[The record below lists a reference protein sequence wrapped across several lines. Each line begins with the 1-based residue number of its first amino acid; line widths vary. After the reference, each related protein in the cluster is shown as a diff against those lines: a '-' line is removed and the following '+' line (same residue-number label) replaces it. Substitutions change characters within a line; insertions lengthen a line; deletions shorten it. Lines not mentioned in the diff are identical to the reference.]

1 MNGMREIWRNLSL
14 RSFRVWQRDLDVYL
28 TNWKTE
34 FLPPLSEPILYVFAF
49 GFGLGSLIH
58 SVRYEGRELTYLRF
72 MAPGI
77 VAVAI
82 MFWSY
87 FETTY
92 SSFVR
97 MYYQRTFDAILATPL
112 LVEDVILGELLWGA
126 TKAVIASTIM
136 LGVLSL
142 LGLVSWPA
150 GLWVIPLSVVAGVMF
165 SALGLVITSVTKN
178 ISSFNLPMFLMVMPM
193 FMFSGTFFPVSILPR
208 WAFAIA
214 WCLPLTHVSY
224 LVRAAVLG
232 WPRGPLIW
240 SVLYILALAAALS
253 ALALKLM
260 KRRLIQ

>member
-1 MNGMREIWRNLSL
+1 MRAILRNVSL
-14 RSFRVWQRDLDVYL
+14 RAFRVWQRDFDVYL

-34 FLPPLSEPILYVFAF
+34 FLPPLTEPVLYVFAF
-49 GFGLGSLIH
+49 GFGLGSLIP
-58 SVRYEGRELTYLRF
+58 RIQYEGRELTYLRF

-136 LGVLSL
+136 LGMLTV
-142 LGLVSWPA
+142 LGLVAWPS
-150 GLWVIPLSVVAGVMF
+150 GLWVIPLSMIAGVLF
-165 SALGLVITSVTKN
+165 SSLGLIVTSLTKN

-193 FMFSGTFFPVSILPR
+193 FMFSGTFFPVSILPK
-208 WAFAIA
+208 WALAIA

-232 WPRGPLIW
+232 WPRGPLWI
-240 SVLYILALAAALS
+240 SVLYVTVLGLALAAISLR
-253 ALALKLM
+253 LM

>member
-1 MNGMREIWRNLSL
+1 MRAILRNVSL
-14 RSFRVWQRDLDVYL
+14 RSLRVCRRDLDVYL

-58 SVRYEGRELTYLRF
+58 RVRYQGHELTYLRF

-112 LVEDVILGELLWGA
+112 LVEDVILGELLWA
-126 TKAVIASTIM
+126 TTKAVIASTTM
-136 LGVLSL
+136 LVVLTV
-142 LGLVSWPA
+142 LGLVAWPSGA
-150 GLWVIPLSVVAGVMF
+150 WVIPLSAVGGLLF
-165 SALGLVITSVTKN
+165 SALGLVVTSVTKN
-178 ISSFNLPMFLMVMPM
+178 ISSFNLPMFLLVMPM
-193 FMFSGTFFPVSILPR
+193 FMFSGTFFPVEILPK
-208 WAFAIA
+208 WALWIA
-214 WCLPLTHVSY
+214 WTVPLTHVSY

-232 WPRGPLIW
+232 WSHPGIAW
-240 SVLYILALAAALS
+240 STLYVTTLALALS
-253 ALALKLM
+253 ALALQLM

>member
-1 MNGMREIWRNLSL
+1 MRAILRNVSL
-14 RSFRVWQRDLDVYL
+14 RSLRVWRRDLDVYL

-34 FLPPLSEPILYVFAF
+34 FLPPLSEPVLYVFAF

-58 SVRYEGRELTYLRF
+58 NIQYQGRELTYLRF

-112 LVEDVILGELLWGA
+112 LVEDVILGELIWGA

-136 LGVLSL
+136 LGMLAL
-142 LGLVSWPA
+142 LGLVTWPSA
-150 GLWVIPLSVVAGVMF
+150 LWVIPLSAVAGVLF
-165 SALGLVITSVTKN
+165 SALGLVVTSVTRN
-178 ISSFNLPMFLMVMPM
+178 ISSFNLPMFLMIMPM
-193 FMFSGTFFPVSILPR
+193 FMFSGTFFPVSILPK
-208 WAFAIA
+208 WALVIA

-232 WPRGPLIW
+232 WPRGPGPLAV
-240 SVLYILALAAALS
+240 SALYVAVLAIVLS

>member
-1 MNGMREIWRNLSL
+1 MNALRDILRNVSL
-14 RSFRVWQRDLDVYL
+14 RSFRVWQRDMDVYL

-58 SVRYEGRELTYLRF
+58 KVQYEGRELTYLRF

-126 TKAVIASTIM
+126 TKAVIACSIM
-136 LGVLSL
+136 LGMLSL
-142 LGLVSWPA
+142 LGLVSWPS
-150 GLWVIPLSVVAGVMF
+150 GLWVIPVSVVAGVMF
-165 SALGLVITSVTKN
+165 SALGLVVTSVTKN
-178 ISSFNLPMFLMVMPM
+178 ISSFNLPMFLMIMPM
-193 FMFSGTFFPVSILPR
+193 FMFSGTFFPVTLLPK
-208 WAFAIA
+208 WALMIA

-232 WPRGPLIW
+232 WTRGPFL
-240 SVLYILALAAALS
+240 LS
-253 ALALKLM
+253 ALYVTVLAVVLTALGLKLM

>member
-1 MNGMREIWRNLSL
+1 MRVILGNLSL
-14 RSFRVWQRDLDVYL
+14 RAFRVWQRDLEVYL

-34 FLPPLSEPILYVFAF
+34 FLPPLTEPVLYVFAF

-58 SVRYEGRELTYLRF
+58 KIEYEGRELTYLRF

-126 TKAVIASTIM
+126 TKAVIASSIM
-136 LGVLSL
+136 LGMLTA
-142 LGLVSWPA
+142 LGLVAWPS
-150 GLWVIPLSVVAGVMF
+150 GVWVIPLSVIAGVLF
-165 SALGLVITSVTKN
+165 SSLGLIITSVTKN
-178 ISSFNLPMFLMVMPM
+178 ISSFNLPMFLMIMPM

-208 WAFAIA
+208 WALAIA

-232 WPRGPLIW
+232 WTRGPLCI
-240 SVLYILALAAALS
+240 SLLYLTVLAPALAMISLR
-253 ALALKLM
+253 LM

>member
-1 MNGMREIWRNLSL
+1 LNAMRDILRNVSL
-14 RSFRVWQRDLDVYL
+14 RSFRVWQRDMDVYL

-58 SVRYEGRELTYLRF
+58 KVQYEGRELTYLRF

-126 TKAVIASTIM
+126 TKAVIACTIM
-136 LGVLSL
+136 LGMLTM

-150 GLWVIPLSVVAGVMF
+150 GLWVLPVSVVAGVMF
-165 SALGLVITSVTKN
+165 SALGLVVTSVTKN
-178 ISSFNLPMFLMVMPM
+178 ISSFNLPMFLMIIPM
-193 FMFSGTFFPVSILPR
+193 FMFSGTFFPVTILPK
-208 WAFAIA
+208 WALLIA
-214 WCLPLTHVSY
+214 WCLPLNHVSY

-232 WPRGPLIW
+232 WTRGPIAL
-240 SVLYILALAAALS
+240 SVLYLTVLAVALT
-253 ALALKLM
+253 ALALRLM

>member
-1 MNGMREIWRNLSL
+1 MRDILRNVSL
-14 RSFRVWQRDLDVYL
+14 RSFRVWQRDLEVYL

-34 FLPPLSEPILYVFAF
+34 FLPPLTEPILYVVAF

-58 SVRYEGRELTYLRF
+58 SVRYEGRELSYLRF

-112 LVEDVILGELLWGA
+112 LVEDVIMGEMLWGT
-126 TKAVIASTIM
+126 TKAFIASAIM
-136 LGVLSL
+136 TGVLTL
-142 LGLVSWPA
+142 LGLVSWPSA
-150 GLWVIPLSVVAGVMF
+150 LWMFPIAIVAGVMF
-165 SALGLVITSVTKN
+165 SALGLVVTAITKN
-178 ISSFNLPMFLMVMPM
+178 ISSFNLPMFLVIMPM
-193 FMFSGTFFPVSILPR
+193 FMFSGTFFPVSILPK
-208 WAFAIA
+208 WVHVIA

-224 LVRAAVLG
+224 LVRASVLG
-232 WPRGPLIW
+232 MAGGHLVW
-240 SVLYILALAAALS
+240 SALYILVLAVVLMALS
-253 ALALKLM
+253 LKLM

>member
-1 MNGMREIWRNLSL
+1 MRAILRNTSL
-14 RSFRVWQRDLDVYL
+14 RAFRVWQRDLEVYL

-49 GFGLGSLIH
+49 GYGLGSLIH
-58 SVRYEGRELTYLRF
+58 EVRYEGRDITYLRF

-126 TKAVIASTIM
+126 TKALIASTIM
-136 LGVLSL
+136 LGVLTA
-142 LGLVSWPA
+142 LGLVAWPS
-150 GLWVIPLSVVAGVMF
+150 GLWVIPIAAVAGAMF
-165 SALGLVITSVTKN
+165 SAVGLIITSITKN
-178 ISSFNLPMFLMVMPM
+178 ISSFNVPMFLLIIPM
-193 FMFSGTFFPVSILPR
+193 FTFSGTFFPVSILPK
-208 WAFAIA
+208 WATVLA
-214 WCLPLTHVSY
+214 WFLPLTHVSY
-224 LVRAAVLG
+224 LVRASVLG
-232 WPRGPLIW
+232 SWRGPLLG
-240 SVLYILALAAALS
+240 STLYVLVFAVVLSGVALR
-253 ALALKLM
+253 LM

>member
-1 MNGMREIWRNLSL
+1 MRDILRNVSL

-28 TNWKTE
+28 TNWRTE
-34 FLPPLSEPILYVFAF
+34 FLPPLTEPILYVFAF

-58 SVRYEGRELTYLRF
+58 NVRYEGRELTYLRF

-126 TKAVIASTIM
+126 TKAVIACAIM
-136 LGVLSL
+136 LGILTA

-150 GLWVIPLSVVAGVMF
+150 GLWVLPLSVVAGVMF
-165 SALGLVITSVTKN
+165 SALGLVVTAVTKN
-178 ISSFNLPMFLMVMPM
+178 ISSFNLPMFLMIMPM
-193 FMFSGTFFPVSILPR
+193 FMFSGTFFPVSILPK
-208 WAFAIA
+208 WALALA

-232 WPRGPLIW
+232 WTRGPI
-240 SVLYILALAAALS
+240 VLSALYVMVFAVVLS

-260 KRRLIQ
+260 KKRLIQ

>member
-1 MNGMREIWRNLSL
+1 MRAIVRNASL
-14 RSFRVWQRDLDVYL
+14 RSFRVWQRDMDVYL

-34 FLPPLSEPILYVFAF
+34 FLPPLSEPVLYVFAF

-58 SVRYEGRELTYLRF
+58 RVPYEGRDLTYIRF

-77 VAVAI
+77 VSIAV

-112 LVEDVILGELLWGA
+112 LVEDVILGELLWGT
-126 TKAVIASTIM
+126 TKALIASTIM
-136 LGVLSL
+136 LGILWA
-142 LGLVSWPA
+142 LGLVAWPS
-150 GLWVIPLSVVAGVMF
+150 GLWVIPVALAGGAMF
-165 SALGLVITSVTKN
+165 SAMGLVVTAVTKN
-178 ISSFNLPMFLMVMPM
+178 ISSFNLPMFLMITPM
-193 FMFSGTFFPVSILPR
+193 FTFSGTFFPVGILPK
-208 WAFAIA
+208 WAVWIA

-224 LVRAAVLG
+224 VVRAAVLG
-232 WPRGPLIW
+232 LPRAQVVW
-240 SVLYILALAAALS
+240 SCLYILGFAVVFT

>member
-1 MNGMREIWRNLSL
+1 MREILRNVSL
-14 RSFRVWQRDLDVYL
+14 RSFRVWQRDFEVYL

-34 FLPPLSEPILYVFAF
+34 FLPPLTEPILYVFAF

-58 SVRYEGRELTYLRF
+58 KVQYEGRDLTYLRF

-112 LVEDVILGELLWGA
+112 LVEDVISGELLWGA

-136 LGVLSL
+136 LGMLSL
-142 LGLVSWPA
+142 LGLVSWPS
-150 GLWVIPLSVVAGVMF
+150 GLWVIPISLVAGILF
-165 SALGLVITSVTKN
+165 SALGLVITSITKN
-178 ISSFNLPMFLMVMPM
+178 ISAFNLPMFLMVMPM

-208 WAFAIA
+208 WALVIA
-214 WCLPLTHVSY
+214 WGLPLTHVSY

-232 WPRGPLIW
+232 WTRGPVIV
-240 SVLYILALAAALS
+240 SALYIVALAAALS
-253 ALALKLM
+253 AFALRLM

>member
-1 MNGMREIWRNLSL
+1 MREILRNVSL
-14 RSFRVWQRDLDVYL
+14 RAFRVWQRDFDVYL

-34 FLPPLSEPILYVFAF
+34 FLPPLTEPVLYVFAF

-58 SVRYEGRELTYLRF
+58 KIEYEGRELTYLRF

-126 TKAVIASTIM
+126 TKAVIASSIM
-136 LGVLSL
+136 LGMLSV
-142 LGLVSWPA
+142 LGLVAWPA
-150 GLWVIPLSVVAGVMF
+150 GLWVLPLSVIAGILF
-165 SALGLVITSVTKN
+165 SALGLIVTSVTKN
-178 ISSFNLPMFLMVMPM
+178 ISSFNLPMFLMIMPM

-208 WAFAIA
+208 WAFVIA

-232 WPRGPLIW
+232 WARGPILI
-240 SVLYILALAAALS
+240 SVLYVTVLALALAAISLR
-253 ALALKLM
+253 LM
-260 KRRLIQ
+260 KKRLIQ

>member
-1 MNGMREIWRNLSL
+1 MRDILRNVSL
-14 RSFRVWQRDLDVYL
+14 RSFRVWQRDMDVYL

-58 SVRYEGRELTYLRF
+58 KVQYEGRELTYLRF

-77 VAVAI
+77 VAVAV

-126 TKAVIASTIM
+126 TKAVIACSIM
-136 LGVLSL
+136 LGMLSL
-142 LGLVSWPA
+142 LGLVSWPS
-150 GLWVIPLSVVAGVMF
+150 GLWVIPVSVVAGVMF
-165 SALGLVITSVTKN
+165 SALGLVVTSVTKN
-178 ISSFNLPMFLMVMPM
+178 ISSFNLPMFLMIMPM
-193 FMFSGTFFPVSILPR
+193 FMFSGTFFPVTILPK
-208 WAFAIA
+208 WALMIA

-232 WPRGPLIW
+232 WTRGPFLL
-240 SVLYILALAAALS
+240 SALYVTVLAVALS
-253 ALALKLM
+253 ALGLKLM

>member
-1 MNGMREIWRNLSL
+1 MREILRNVSL
-14 RSFRVWQRDLDVYL
+14 RSFRVWQRDLEVYL

-34 FLPPLSEPILYVFAF
+34 FLPPLTEPILYVVAF

-58 SVRYEGRELTYLRF
+58 TVRYEGHDLTYLRF

-112 LVEDVILGELLWGA
+112 LVEDVILGEMLWGA
-126 TKAVIASTIM
+126 TKAFIACAIM
-136 LGVLSL
+136 ILMLTL
-142 LGLVSWPA
+142 LGLVSWPSA
-150 GLWVIPLSVVAGVMF
+150 LWVLPLAVVAGVMF
-165 SALGLVITSVTKN
+165 SALGLVITAITKN
-178 ISSFNLPMFLMVMPM
+178 ISSFNLPMFLCIMPM
-193 FMFSGTFFPVSILPR
+193 FMFSGTFFPVSILPK
-208 WAFAIA
+208 WALWIA

-232 WPRGPLIW
+232 MGRGHMIW
-240 SVLYILALAAALS
+240 SALYLLVLSVVMAG
-253 ALALKLM
+253 LALKLM

>member
-1 MNGMREIWRNLSL
+1 MQAILRNLSL
-14 RSFRVWQRDLDVYL
+14 RAVRVWQRDFDVYI

-58 SVRYEGRELTYLRF
+58 KVRYQGHELSYLRF

-126 TKAVIASTIM
+126 TKALIATTIM
-136 LGVLSL
+136 LVVLTL
-142 LGLVSWPA
+142 LGLVAWPA
-150 GLWVIPLSVVAGVMF
+150 GLWVLPIAMLAGVLF
-165 SALGLVITSVTKN
+165 SALGLVVTSVTKN
-178 ISSFNLPMFLMVMPM
+178 ISSFNLPMFLGIMPM
-193 FMFSGTFFPVSILPR
+193 FMFSGTFFPVDVLPK
-208 WAFAIA
+208 WALWIA
-214 WCLPLTHVSY
+214 WCLPLTHVSR

-232 WPRGPLIW
+232 WPKATLGW
-240 SVLYILALAAALS
+240 SALYVAVFAAFLS
-253 ALALKLM
+253 AIALRLM

>member
-1 MNGMREIWRNLSL
+1 MREILRNCSL
-14 RSFRVWQRDLDVYL
+14 RSFRVWQRDLDVYF

-34 FLPPLSEPILYVFAF
+34 FLPPLAEPILYVFAF

-58 SVRYEGRELTYLRF
+58 DVRYEGRDLTYLRF

-112 LVEDVILGELLWGA
+112 LVEDVILGEMLWGA
-126 TKAVIASTIM
+126 TKALIASTIM
-136 LGVLSL
+136 LGILTL
-142 LGLVSWPA
+142 LGLVAWPS
-150 GLWVIPLSVVAGVMF
+150 GLWVIPIALVAGIMF
-165 SALGLVITSVTKN
+165 SAVGLVITAITKN
-178 ISSFNLPMFLMVMPM
+178 ISAFNLPMFLMVMPM
-193 FMFSGTFFPVSILPR
+193 FMFSGTFFPVSILPK
-208 WAFAIA
+208 WAATIA
-214 WCLPLTHVSY
+214 WALPLTHVSF

-232 WPRGPLIW
+232 LARGPIVWSALYVLILMV
-240 SVLYILALAAALS
+240 VLSGLALR
-253 ALALKLM
+253 LM

>member
-1 MNGMREIWRNLSL
+1 M
-14 RSFRVWQRDLDVYL
+14 DVYL

-58 SVRYEGRELTYLRF
+58 KVQYEGRDLTYLRF

-126 TKAVIASTIM
+126 TKAVIACSIM
-136 LGVLSL
+136 LGMLSL

-150 GLWVIPLSVVAGVMF
+150 GLWVVPVSVVAGVMF
-165 SALGLVITSVTKN
+165 SALGLVVTSVTKN
-178 ISSFNLPMFLMVMPM
+178 ISSFNLPMFLMIMPM
-193 FMFSGTFFPVSILPR
+193 FMFSGTFFPVTILPR
-208 WAFAIA
+208 WALAIA

-232 WPRGPLIW
+232 WTRGPFVL
-240 SVLYILALAAALS
+240 SVLYVTVLALVLS

>member
-1 MNGMREIWRNLSL
+1 MRAILRNLSL
-14 RSFRVWQRDLDVYL
+14 RAFRVWQRDLDVYL

-58 SVRYEGRELTYLRF
+58 EVWYQGRELSYLRF

-112 LVEDVILGELLWGA
+112 LVEDVIMGELLWGT

-136 LGVLSL
+136 LGVLT
-142 LGLVSWPA
+142 
-150 GLWVIPLSVVAGVMF
+150 
-165 SALGLVITSVTKN
+165 ALGLVAWPSGLWVLPISALAGLLFAALGLVTTSVTKN
-178 ISSFNLPMFLMVMPM
+178 ISSFNLPMFLMIMPM
-193 FMFSGTFFPVSILPR
+193 FMFSGTFFPVDILPP
-208 WAFAIA
+208 WALTLA

-224 LVRAAVLG
+224 LVRASVLG
-232 WPRGPLIW
+232 WPAAQLAASMIYIVVFAL
-240 SVLYILALAAALS
+240 VLSWMALA
-253 ALALKLM
+253 LM

>member
-1 MNGMREIWRNLSL
+1 MRDILRNASL
-14 RSFRVWQRDLDVYL
+14 RSFRVWQRDMDVYL

-58 SVRYEGRELTYLRF
+58 KVQYEGRDLTYLRF

-126 TKAVIASTIM
+126 TKAVIACSIM
-136 LGVLSL
+136 LGMLSL

-150 GLWVIPLSVVAGVMF
+150 GLWVVPVSVVAGVMF
-165 SALGLVITSVTKN
+165 SALGLVVTSVTKN
-178 ISSFNLPMFLMVMPM
+178 ISSFNLPMFLMIMPM
-193 FMFSGTFFPVSILPR
+193 FMFSGTFFPVTILPR
-208 WAFAIA
+208 WALAIA

-232 WPRGPLIW
+232 WTRGPFVL
-240 SVLYILALAAALS
+240 SVLYVTVLALVLS

>member
-1 MNGMREIWRNLSL
+1 MRAILHNISFRA
-14 RSFRVWQRDLDVYL
+14 FRVWQRDVDVYL

-58 SVRYEGRELTYLRF
+58 DVHYQGKVITYLRF

-112 LVEDVILGELLWGA
+112 LVEDVILGELLWA
-126 TKAVIASTIM
+126 TSKAVIASTIM
-136 LGVLSL
+136 LAVLSI
-142 LGLVSWPA
+142 LGLVAWPS
-150 GLWVIPLSVVAGVMF
+150 GLWVIPLSAVGGLLFA
-165 SALGLVITSVTKN
+165 ALGLVVTSVTKN
-178 ISSFNLPMFLMVMPM
+178 ISSFNLPMFLLVMPM
-193 FMFSGTFFPVSILPR
+193 FMFSGTFFPVEILPQ
-208 WAFAIA
+208 WALWIA
-214 WCLPLTHVSY
+214 WAVPLTHVSY

-232 WPRGPLIW
+232 WPHPGLVW
-240 SVLYILALAAALS
+240 SALYLGAFALSLS

>member
-1 MNGMREIWRNLSL
+1 MNGLREIFRNISL

-58 SVRYEGRELTYLRF
+58 KVEYQGRELSYLRF

-77 VAVAI
+77 IAVAV

-87 FETTY
+87 FETTF

-126 TKAVIASTIM
+126 TKAVIASSIM
-136 LGVLSL
+136 LGVLWI

-150 GLWVIPLSVVAGVMF
+150 GLWVIPVSVIGGILF
-165 SALGLVITSVTKN
+165 SALGLMVTAVTKN
-178 ISSFNLPMFLMVMPM
+178 ISSFNLPMFLVIMPM

-208 WAFAIA
+208 WAYAIA

-232 WPRGPLIW
+232 WNRGPLVW
-240 SVLYILALAAALS
+240 SALYITALAAAFS
-253 ALALKLM
+253 AAALKLM

>member
-1 MNGMREIWRNLSL
+1 MRDILRNVSL
-14 RSFRVWQRDLDVYL
+14 RSFRVWQRDLEVYL

-34 FLPPLSEPILYVFAF
+34 FLPPLTEPILYVVAF

-58 SVRYEGRELTYLRF
+58 SVRYEGRELSYLRF

-112 LVEDVILGELLWGA
+112 LVEDVIMGEMLWGT
-126 TKAVIASTIM
+126 TKAFIASAIM
-136 LGVLSL
+136 TGMLTL
-142 LGLVSWPA
+142 LGLVSWPSA
-150 GLWVIPLSVVAGVMF
+150 LWMLPIAIVAGVMF
-165 SALGLVITSVTKN
+165 SALGLIVTALTKN
-178 ISSFNLPMFLMVMPM
+178 ISTFNLPMFLMIMPM
-193 FMFSGTFFPVSILPR
+193 FLFSGTFFPVSILPK
-208 WAFAIA
+208 WVHVIA

-224 LVRAAVLG
+224 LVRASVLG
-232 WPRGPLIW
+232 MAGGHLVW
-240 SVLYILALAAALS
+240 SALYILVLAVVLMGLS
-253 ALALKLM
+253 LKLM

>member
-1 MNGMREIWRNLSL
+1 MRAILRNTSL
-14 RSFRVWQRDLDVYL
+14 RSFRVWQRDMDVYL

-49 GFGLGSLIH
+49 GYGLGSLIH
-58 SVRYEGRELTYLRF
+58 EVRYEGRDITYLRF

-112 LVEDVILGELLWGA
+112 LVEDVIMGEMLWGT
-126 TKAVIASTIM
+126 TKAFIASAIM
-136 LGVLSL
+136 TVMLTL

-165 SALGLVITSVTKN
+165 SALGLVIT
-178 ISSFNLPMFLMVMPM
+178 
-193 FMFSGTFFPVSILPR
+193 
-208 WAFAIA
+208 
-214 WCLPLTHVSY
+214 
-224 LVRAAVLG
+224 
-232 WPRGPLIW
+232 
-240 SVLYILALAAALS
+240 
-253 ALALKLM
+253 
-260 KRRLIQ
+260 

>member
-1 MNGMREIWRNLSL
+1 MRAILRNVSL
-14 RSFRVWQRDLDVYL
+14 RSLRVWRRDLDVYL

-58 SVRYEGRELTYLRF
+58 RVRYQGHELTYLRF

-126 TKAVIASTIM
+126 TKAVIACSIM
-136 LGVLSL
+136 LGMLSL
-142 LGLVSWPA
+142 LGLVSWPS
-150 GLWVIPLSVVAGVMF
+150 GLWVIPVSVVAGVMF
-165 SALGLVITSVTKN
+165 SALGLVVTSVTKN
-178 ISSFNLPMFLMVMPM
+178 ISSFNLPMFLMIMPM
-193 FMFSGTFFPVSILPR
+193 FMFSGTFFPVTILPK
-208 WAFAIA
+208 WALMIA

-232 WPRGPLIW
+232 WTRGPFLL
-240 SVLYILALAAALS
+240 SALYVTVLAVALS
-253 ALALKLM
+253 ALALRLM

>member
-1 MNGMREIWRNLSL
+1 MREIFRNVSL

-58 SVRYEGRELTYLRF
+58 KVEYQGRELTYLRF

-77 VAVAI
+77 IAVAV

-87 FETTY
+87 FETTF

-126 TKAVIASTIM
+126 TKAVIASSIM
-136 LGVLSL
+136 LGVLWI

-150 GLWVIPLSVVAGVMF
+150 GLWVIPVSVIGGILF
-165 SALGLVITSVTKN
+165 SALGLVVTSVTRN
-178 ISSFNLPMFLMVMPM
+178 ISSFNLPMFLVIMPM

-208 WAFAIA
+208 WAHAIA

-232 WPRGPLIW
+232 WNRGPLVW
-240 SVLYILALAAALS
+240 SALYITALAAAFS
-253 ALALKLM
+253 AAALKLM